1 MSDEQPPRPPRRD
14 FGGGLAVGRVLG
26 VPLVISPFWFVIV
39 VVFTVGYAPVVRDDF
54 PHITQAESY
63 GVSLAFVLLLY
74 GSVLLHEMSH
84 VAVAQALGMR
94 VQRVVLQLLGGV
106 SEITEERPGT
116 PRREYLVAVAGPM
129 TSLFLAAV
137 GFGIR
142 PAFQPDTIPR
152 LLADAFAGTNLL
164 VAAFNALPG
173 LPLDGGRVL
182 RAALWQVTHDKVRA
196 TLAAAWAGRVLA
208 VAVALLP
215 MVRIHLV
222 ARTGAS
228 VSTYGNLWLIIIA
241 FFLWTNASL
250 AIAQAKVSAV
260 LPRLDLRA
268 MTRRAIPVT
277 ADLSVAEAVRRA
289 REGGARALVV
299 VDGYGRPSGLV
310 SEGAVTSL
318 PANRQ
323 PWVPVSDLARPVD
336 DAVTLLTDMTGEALL
351 EAVQLAPA
359 SEYLVL
365 DGARSVVGVLA
376 RTDLVAALQ
385 AAGLH

>member
-1 MSDEQPPRPPRRD
+1 VSEEQPQNPRRGS
-14 FGGGLAVGRVLG
+14 FGGGVPAGRVLG

-39 VVFTVGYAPVVRDDF
+39 ALLTVGYAGFIRD
-54 PHITQAESY
+54 QAPSISRGESY
-63 GVSLAFVLLLY
+63 GVSLGFVLLLY
-74 GSVLLHEMSH
+74 ASVLLHEMSH
-84 VAVAQALGMR
+84 VAVAQALGMK

-116 PRREYLVAVAGPM
+116 PRREYLVAIAGPM

-142 PAFQPDTIPR
+142 PAFAENTVPR
-152 LLADAFAGTNLL
+152 LLADVFAVTNLI

-182 RAALWQVTHDKVRA
+182 RAAVWQLTHDKVRA
-196 TLAAAWAGRVLA
+196 TIAAAWAGRGLA
-208 VAVALLP
+208 VLVALLP
-215 MVRIHLV
+215 LVRIDVLHW
-222 ARTGAS
+222 
-228 VSTYGNLWLIIIA
+228 STSGNLWFLAIG
-241 FFLWTNASL
+241 FFLWTNATW

-260 LPRLDLRA
+260 LPRLDVRA

-310 SEGAVTSL
+310 SEAAVTSL
-318 PANRQ
+318 ASERQ

-336 DAVTLLTDMTGEALL
+336 DDLTLQTDMNGETLL
-351 EAVQLAPA
+351 EAVQNMPA
-359 SEYLVL
+359 SEYLVV
-365 DGARSVVGVLA
+365 DTSRAIVGVLA
-376 RTDLVAALQ
+376 RADLVAALQ

>member
-1 MSDEQPPRPPRRD
+1 MSDEQPPRPTRQALA
-14 FGGGLAVGRVLG
+14 GGVPVGRVLG

-39 VVFTVGYAPVVRDDF
+39 VLLTIAYAGFVRHEV
-54 PHITQAESY
+54 PSLTRGESY
-63 GVSLAFVLLLY
+63 GVSLGFVLLLY

-84 VAVAQALGMR
+84 VAVAKALGMQ

-116 PRREYLVAVAGPM
+116 PRREYLVAIAGPM

-137 GFGIR
+137 GFGLR
-142 PAFQPDTIPR
+142 PAFAVDTVPR
-152 LLADAFAGTNLL
+152 LLADGFAGTNLI
-164 VAAFNALPG
+164 VAAFNVLPG

-182 RAALWQVTHDKVRA
+182 RAGLWQITHDKVRA
-196 TLAAAWAGRVLA
+196 TLAAAWIGRGLA
-208 VAVALLP
+208 VLVALLP
-215 MVRIHLV
+215 LAQIRVLQW
-222 ARTGAS
+222 
-228 VSTYGNLWLIIIA
+228 STAGNLWCIVIA
-241 FFLWTNASL
+241 FFLWTNATW

-260 LPRLDLRA
+260 LPRLDIRT

-277 ADLSVAEAVRRA
+277 ADVSVAEAVRRA
-289 REGGARALVV
+289 RDGGARALVI

-310 SEGAVTSL
+310 SETAVMTL

-336 DAVTLLTDMTGEALL
+336 DDVTLMTDMSGEILL
-351 EAVQLAPA
+351 EAVQMTPA
-359 SEYLVL
+359 TEYLVL
-365 DGARSVVGVLA
+365 DDARAVVGVLA

>member
-1 MSDEQPPRPPRRD
+1 MSEERPPGSRRGS
-14 FGGGLAVGRVLG
+14 FAGGVPAGRVLG
-26 VPLVISPFWFVIV
+26 VPLVVSPLWFLIV
-39 VVFTVGYAPVVRDDF
+39 VLLTVGYAGFIRHEVPSMTRPV
-54 PHITQAESY
+54 SY
-63 GVSLAFVLLLY
+63 AVSLGFVLLLY
-74 GSVLLHEMSH
+74 ASVLLHEMSH
-84 VAVAQALGMR
+84 VAVAQALGMK

-106 SEITEERPGT
+106 SEIEEERPGT
-116 PRREYLVAVAGPM
+116 PKREYVVAIAGPM
-129 TSLFLAAV
+129 TSLILATV

-142 PAFQPDTIPR
+142 PAFAADTVPR
-152 LLADAFAGTNLL
+152 LLTDVFAATNLIL
-164 VAAFNALPG
+164 AVFNALPG

-182 RAALWQVTHDKVRA
+182 RAVLWQVTHDKVRA
-196 TLAAAWAGRVLA
+196 TVAAAWVGRGLA
-208 VAVALLP
+208 VLVALLP
-215 MVRIHLV
+215 LVRIDVLHW
-222 ARTGAS
+222 
-228 VSTYGNLWLIIIA
+228 STAGNFWFLIIA
-241 FFLWTNASL
+241 FFLWSNATM

-277 ADLSVAEAVRRA
+277 ADVSVAEAVRRA

-310 SEGAVTSL
+310 SEAAVTSL

-336 DAVTLLTDMTGEALL
+336 DDVTLQTDMTGETLL
-351 EAVQLAPA
+351 EAVQSTPA
-359 SEYLVL
+359 SEYLVV
-365 DGARSVVGVLA
+365 DKARAIVGVLA

>member
-1 MSDEQPPRPPRRD
+1 MSI
-14 FGGGLAVGRVLG
+14 GAGLPVGRVLG

-39 VVFTVGYAPVVRDDF
+39 VVFTVGYAPVIRDDF
-54 PHITQAESY
+54 PHLTQAASL
-63 GVSLAFVLLLY
+63 GVAFAFVLLLY

-84 VAVAQALGMR
+84 VAVAQALGMK

-106 SEITEERPGT
+106 SEIAEERPGT

-137 GFGIR
+137 GFGVR
-142 PAFQPDTIPR
+142 PAFQPNTIPR
-152 LLADAFAGTNLL
+152 LLADAFAGSNLL

-182 RAALWQVTHDKVRA
+182 RAAIWQLTHNKVRA
-196 TLAAAWAGRVLA
+196 TLAAAWVGRGLA
-208 VAVALLP
+208 VAVAVVP
-215 MVRIHLV
+215 MFSIDVFGR
-222 ARTGAS
+222 
-228 VSTYGNLWLIIIA
+228 STYGNLWLVVIA
-241 FFLWTNASL
+241 FFLWTNATW

-260 LPRLDLRA
+260 LPGLDIRA
-268 MTRRAIPVT
+268 MTRRALPVT
-277 ADLSVAEAVRRA
+277 ADVSVAEAVRRA
-289 REGGARALVV
+289 RDGGARALVV

-310 SEGAVTSL
+310 SEAAVMTL
-318 PANRQ
+318 PPTRQ

-336 DAVTLLTDMTGEALL
+336 DDVTLMIDMSGELLL
-351 EAVQLAPA
+351 EAVQMTPA
-359 SEYLVL
+359 TEYLVL
-365 DGARSVVGVLA
+365 DDKRAVVGVLA

>member
-1 MSDEQPPRPPRRD
+1 M
-14 FGGGLAVGRVLG
+14 GRLLG

-39 VVFTVGYAPVVRDDF
+39 LLLTVAYAGFVQHEVPRL
-54 PHITQAESY
+54 TRGESY
-63 GVSLAFVLLLY
+63 GVSLGFVLLLY
-74 GSVLLHEMSH
+74 ASVLLHEMSH
-84 VAVAQALGMR
+84 VAVAKALGMQ

-116 PRREYLVAVAGPM
+116 PRREYLVAIAGPM

-137 GFGIR
+137 GFGLR
-142 PAFQPDTIPR
+142 PAFAVDTVPR
-152 LLADAFAGTNLL
+152 LLADGFAGTNLI
-164 VAAFNALPG
+164 VAAFNILPG

-182 RAALWQVTHDKVRA
+182 RAGLWQLTHDKVRA
-196 TLAAAWAGRVLA
+196 TLAAAWVGRGLA

-215 MVRIHLV
+215 LVQIRILQW
-222 ARTGAS
+222 
-228 VSTYGNLWLIIIA
+228 STAGNIWCIVIA
-241 FFLWTNASL
+241 FFLWTNATW

-260 LPRLDLRA
+260 LPGLDIRT

-289 REGGARALVV
+289 RDGGARALVV

-310 SEGAVTSL
+310 SEAAVMTL
-318 PANRQ
+318 PPDRQ
-323 PWVPVSDLARPVD
+323 PWVPVSDLARAVD
-336 DAVTLLTDMTGEALL
+336 EDVTLMTDMSGEILL
-351 EAVQLAPA
+351 EAVQMTPA
-359 SEYLVL
+359 TEYLVL
-365 DGARSVVGVLA
+365 DDKRAVVGVLA

>member
-182 RAALWQVTHDKVRA
+182 RAAVWQVTHDKVRA